1 METDA
6 SDGVISGILSQQAE
20 DHQWYPVAYFSKTM
34 NAPEC
39 NYEIHDKEMLAI
51 IRAIQEWRA
60 ELVSVREKFR
70 IYSDH
75 EALKYFITKRILNAR

>member
-6 SDGVISGILSQQAE
+6 SNGVISGILSQQAE
-20 DHQWYPVAYFSKTM
+20 GYQWYPVAYFSKTM

-75 EALKYFITKRILNAR
+75 EALILVFKYFFAK